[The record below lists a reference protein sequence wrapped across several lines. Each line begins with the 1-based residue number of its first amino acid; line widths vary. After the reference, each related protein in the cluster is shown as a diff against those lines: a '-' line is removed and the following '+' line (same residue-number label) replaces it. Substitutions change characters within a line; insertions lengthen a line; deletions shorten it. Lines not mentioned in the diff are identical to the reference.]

1 MDEEEEEEEDEEESE
16 GEELERQAPAARGRK
31 SWMAERESMVEKNA
45 SLRTMVYTLRQ
56 EGESRAFMFTV
67 RFQYR
72 LPLLCVSIVVCSFHF
87 NITQANQRRF
97 NMGKKVT

>member
-1 MDEEEEEEEDEEESE
+1 MDGDEEEEEEEESE
-16 GEELERQAPAARGRK
+16 GEEMARQAPAARGKK

-67 RFQYR
+67 HFQYR
-72 LPLLCVSIVVCSFHF
+72 LPLLCVCIVECSFNF
-87 NITQANQRRF
+87 NITQANQRTF
-97 NMGKKVT
+97 